1 MKLYLILFSMISF
14 SFSHPLLAADDVI
27 KSKDYKNEQT
37 GSVTNSTNEESESTI
52 TPEQLEDMKKQ
63 VEKIKENQKK
73 AAEFLEELDKE

>member
-1 MKLYLILFSMISF
+1 MKYYFIFFSMISL
-14 SFSHPLLAADDVI
+14 SLSTWAADEVI

-37 GSVTNSTNEESESTI
+37 GSVTNSTELAMS
-52 TPEQLEDMKKQ
+52 PEQLEEIKKQ

>member
-1 MKLYLILFSMISF
+1 MKYYFILFFMISF
-14 SFSHPLLAADDVI
+14 PIWAADDVI

-37 GSVTNSTNEESESTI
+37 GSLTNSTEEKSESTM
-52 TPEQLEDMKKQ
+52 TPEQLEEIKKQ

>member
-1 MKLYLILFSMISF
+1 MKYYLILLSMISF
-14 SFSHPLLAADDVI
+14 SLSAADEVI

-37 GSVTNSTNEESESTI
+37 GSLTNTTEEKSESTM
-52 TPEQLEDMKKQ
+52 TPEQLEEIKKQ